1 MGWVGSPN
9 GAPRASQE
17 VPPAQEG
24 AFRSARL
31 ERGGSARELMDISSC
46 QFWLDVES
54 EIVWHLVAR
63 RSVGCAVFS

>member
-24 AFRSARL
+24 RGLPKRSVR
-31 ERGGSARELMDISSC
+31 EGGGSRVDG
-46 QFWLDVES
+46 
-54 EIVWHLVAR
+54 HKLV
-63 RSVGCAVFS
+63 SILT

>member
-31 ERGGSARELMDISSC
+31 ERGGVGSRVDGYKLMSI
-46 QFWLDVES
+46 L
-54 EIVWHLVAR
+54 A
-63 RSVGCAVFS
+63 

>member
-31 ERGGSARELMDISSC
+31 ERGAARGLTDISSC

-54 EIVWHLVAR
+54 EIVWRLAAR